1 MGLLTHELESRA
13 LDVEKTMQEKERILT
28 TKMEFP
34 QDLFQK
40 QTKTSKENT
49 IVRPSLSYW
58 QDALR
63 RFANNKQSLF
73 AFGLA
78 MSLLFFSFIGPFIWT
93 KDPSNQDLHS
103 PAMSPNM
110 GQMAIVVGDLAIFE
124 PQIINVGEPGAVP
137 SESTMGVES
146 NSVPSEEIV
155 VPEVGKV
162 ENFKAIGFPTT
173 QNVILGWDMVTGA
186 SGYTIYRNEVKPEEG
201 SLGVPLGDITQG
213 NQVSFEDTQSLE
225 ARDYYYSIVPKDA
238 NGIESPHSTIL
249 HVNVMAAIG
258 VESAKALGV
267 SSEVGK
273 HVRLS
278 SAPLGTDSL
287 GRDILARLMSGG
299 RVSLFIG
306 IFASLL
312 SVLFGIILG
321 GISGFFGGTT
331 DAFVMRFTDLIS
343 GLPFLLCMILLN
355 VVLNVGPGES
365 GVTALLI
372 SLVILSWTG
381 TARLVRGQ
389 ILQLRNSEFI
399 QAARMMGARPT
410 YLIMR
415 HMLPNLFGVI
425 LVTLT
430 FQIPSAIFTEAF
442 LSFIGLGV
450 ASPATSWGSM
460 CNEAIQSLLTRP
472 YEFFAPAVVISLTVL
487 SFNLL
492 GDGLRDALDPKLRS
506 NE

>member
-1 MGLLTHELESRA
+1 
-13 LDVEKTMQEKERILT
+13 MQEKERILT

-40 QTKTSKENT
+40 QPKTSKENI

-78 MSLLFFSFIGPFIWT
+78 MALLFFSFIGPFIWR

-103 PAMSPNM
+103 PARSPNL
-110 GQMAIVVGDLAIFE
+110 GQMAVVVGDLNTFE
-124 PQIINVGEPGAVP
+124 PQFDPSGEPIVDVSGDSMEAAP
-137 SESTMGVES
+137 LSTTSED
-146 NSVPSEEIV
+146 V
-155 VPEVGKV
+155 VLPELGKV
-162 ENFKAIGFPTT
+162 ENFKVIGFPTT
-173 QNVILGWDMVTGA
+173 QNVILGWDMVKGA
-186 SGYTIYRNEVKPEEG
+186 TGYTIYRNEVKPEDG
-201 SLGVPLGDITQG
+201 SLGVPLGDIAQG
-213 NQVSFEDTQSLE
+213 NQITFEDTQSLE
-225 ARDYYYSIVPKDA
+225 ARDYYYAIVPKDA
-238 NGIESPHSTIL
+238 NGIESSNSTIL
-249 HVNVMAAIG
+249 HINVMSAIG
-258 VESAKALGV
+258 VDGAKELGV
-267 SSEVGK
+267 SSEIGSR
-273 HVRLS
+273 VRLS

-312 SVLFGIILG
+312 SVLFGIFLG
-321 GISGFFGGTT
+321 GVSGFFGGSI
-331 DAFVMRFTDLIS
+331 DSSIMRFTDLIS

>member
-1 MGLLTHELESRA
+1 
-13 LDVEKTMQEKERILT
+13 MQEEKERVLT
-28 TKMEFP
+28 TQNEFS

-40 QTKTSKENT
+40 QVKSVQENL

-63 RFANNKQSLF
+63 RFAANKQSLF
-73 AFGLA
+73 AFYLTNI
-78 MSLLFFSFIGPFIWT
+78 LILFSFLGPFIWT
-93 KDPSNQDLHS
+93 RNPSHQDLNS
-103 PAMSPNM
+103 PSMSPNM
-110 GQMAIVVGDLAIFE
+110 GKPAVVVDELAPVIPLFAEIPVISTTDETSDLVTEEKAIG
-124 PQIINVGEPGAVP
+124 
-137 SESTMGVES
+137 
-146 NSVPSEEIV
+146 SVQ
-155 VPEVGKV
+155 
-162 ENFKAIGFPTT
+162 NFKVIGFPTT
-173 QNVILGWDMVTGA
+173 QNVVLGWDYVPGA
-186 SGYTIYRNEVKPEEG
+186 SGYVIYRNEVKPEDG
-201 SLGVPLGDITQG
+201 ALGIPLGDVMEG
-213 NQVSFEDTQSLE
+213 NQISFEDAQSLE
-225 ARDYYYSIVPKDA
+225 ARDYFYAIVPKDA
-238 NGIESPHSTIL
+238 DGMETTHNTVL
-249 HVNVMAAIG
+249 KVQVMTAIS
-258 VESAKALGV
+258 VDSAKSLGV
-267 SSEVGK
+267 SSEIGT

-278 SAPLGTDSL
+278 SSPLGTDSL

-299 RVSLFIG
+299 KVSLFIG
-306 IFASLL
+306 IFAAVL
-312 SVLFGIILG
+312 SILFGIILG
-321 GISGFFGGTT
+321 GIAGFFGGFV
-331 DAFVMRFTDLIS
+331 DDMVMRFTDLIS
-343 GLPFLLCMILLN
+343 GLPFLLCMILLK
-355 VVLNVGPGES
+355 VILNVGPGES
-365 GVTALLI
+365 GITALLI

-399 QAARMMGARPT
+399 QAARMMGAKPG
-410 YLIMR
+410 YLIVR
-415 HMLPNLFGVI
+415 HMLPNLIGVI

>member
-1 MGLLTHELESRA
+1 M
-13 LDVEKTMQEKERILT
+13 VK
-28 TKMEFP
+28 
-34 QDLFQK
+34 
-40 QTKTSKENT
+40 
-49 IVRPSLSYW
+49 
-58 QDALR
+58 
-63 RFANNKQSLF
+63 
-73 AFGLA
+73 
-78 MSLLFFSFIGPFIWT
+78 
-93 KDPSNQDLHS
+93 
-103 PAMSPNM
+103 
-110 GQMAIVVGDLAIFE
+110 
-124 PQIINVGEPGAVP
+124 GA
-137 SESTMGVES
+137 T
-146 NSVPSEEIV
+146 
-155 VPEVGKV
+155 
-162 ENFKAIGFPTT
+162 
-173 QNVILGWDMVTGA
+173 
-186 SGYTIYRNEVKPEEG
+186 GYTIYRNEVKPEDG

-213 NQVSFEDTQSLE
+213 NQITFEDTQSLE
-225 ARDYYYSIVPKDA
+225 ARDYYYAIVAKDA
-238 NGIESPHSTIL
+238 NGIESLNANIL
-249 HVNVMAAIG
+249 HINVMSAIG
-258 VESAKALGV
+258 VDGAKELGV
-267 SSEVGK
+267 SSEVGSR
-273 HVRLS
+273 VRLS

-312 SVLFGIILG
+312 SVLFGITLG
-321 GISGFFGGTT
+321 GVSGFFGGNI
-331 DAFVMRFTDLIS
+331 DSSIMRFTDLIS

>member
-1 MGLLTHELESRA
+1 
-13 LDVEKTMQEKERILT
+13 MQEKERILT

-40 QTKTSKENT
+40 QTKTSKENA

-78 MSLLFFSFIGPFIWT
+78 MALLFFSFIGPFIWR
-93 KDPSNQDLHS
+93 KDPSHQDLHS
-103 PAMSPNM
+103 PARSPNM
-110 GQMAIVVGDLAIFE
+110 GQMAVVVGDLATFE
-124 PQIINVGEPGAVP
+124 PQFVNSGESSAGTSGSSAEIVASPTP
-137 SESTMGVES
+137 T
-146 NSVPSEEIV
+146 EEV
-155 VPEVGKV
+155 VPELGKV
-162 ENFKAIGFPTT
+162 ENFKVIGFPTT
-173 QNVILGWDMVTGA
+173 QNVILGWDMVVGA
-186 SGYTIYRNEVKPEEG
+186 SGYTIYRNEVKPEGG
-201 SLGVPLGDITQG
+201 SLGVPLGDISQG
-213 NQVSFEDTQSLE
+213 NQITFEDTQSLE
-225 ARDYYYSIVPKDA
+225 ARDYYYAIVPKDA
-238 NGIESPHSTIL
+238 NGIESLNPTIL
-249 HVNVMAAIG
+249 HINVMSAIG
-258 VESAKALGV
+258 VDAAKELGV
-267 SSEVGK
+267 SSEVGSR
-273 HVRLS
+273 VRLS

-312 SVLFGIILG
+312 SVLFGIALG
-321 GISGFFGGTT
+321 GVSGFFGGNI
-331 DAFVMRFTDLIS
+331 DSSIMRFTDLIS